1 MIKKNNI
8 RVEAYVLRH
17 GEMEKGMGR
26 RSTDRLKENKGS
38 SLIMTL
44 VVVSFIAV
52 IAMTVMT
59 LALSSY
65 KIKAMEAR
73 GRNAFY
79 NADMAVDEIYSGLAA
94 DAYGELAE
102 SYDYVIGNLLE
113 VDGDSVTMIDNTAAN
128 KLLRNTYFRNACFA
142 IFGESY
148 GMSDEKDIKK
158 KIEDELT
165 AGSTLSSVNLTE
177 LSDKLRSYISDV
189 YKDASGGSEIDINVG
204 QLPQILMVDGA
215 INSVIIK
222 DVTITYQN
230 LNTDYF
236 SQLTTDYEIVFPEK
250 ADINIVDDDS
260 DILQS
265 FRDYAIVSNKYINS
279 MGSINVN
286 GGIYA
291 NLGIN
296 HQGASESP
304 SLLRLTVNGGNIVTN
319 GLIQLSQGAA
329 VTLGNGRIWADNI
342 ELIDSDLV
350 INSDGSAYVADDL
363 TLTQGSKSNS
373 VTISGDYY
381 GYSIEGHGIN
391 SADASP
397 AKSSAI
403 IINSKKS
410 KLDFSNIRTLILGGY
425 GWVVYN
431 EGSSDPGD
439 ESYYRTGEYIAV
451 R

>member
-1 MIKKNNI
+1 M
-8 RVEAYVLRH
+8 
-17 GEMEKGMGR
+17 
-26 RSTDRLKENKGS
+26 
-38 SLIMTL
+38 
-44 VVVSFIAV
+44 
-52 IAMTVMT
+52 
-59 LALSSY
+59 
-65 KIKAMEAR
+65 
-73 GRNAFY
+73 
-79 NADMAVDEIYSGLAA
+79 
-94 DAYGELAE
+94 
-102 SYDYVIGNLLE
+102 
-113 VDGDSVTMIDNTAAN
+113 
-128 KLLRNTYFRNACFA
+128 
-142 IFGESY
+142 
-148 GMSDEKDIKK
+148 
-158 KIEDELT
+158 
-165 AGSTLSSVNLTE
+165 
-177 LSDKLRSYISDV
+177 
-189 YKDASGGSEIDINVG
+189 
-204 QLPQILMVDGA
+204 
-215 INSVIIK
+215 IIK

-363 TLTQGSKSNS
+363 TCVLYTS
-373 VTISGDYY
+373 DA
-381 GYSIEGHGIN
+381 
-391 SADASP
+391 AD
-397 AKSSAI
+397 
-403 IINSKKS
+403 
-410 KLDFSNIRTLILGGY
+410 D
-425 GWVVYN
+425 
-431 EGSSDPGD
+431 
-439 ESYYRTGEYIAV
+439 
-451 R
+451 

>member
-1 MIKKNNI
+1 M
-8 RVEAYVLRH
+8 LRH

-26 RSTDRLKENKGS
+26 RSTGRLKENKGS

-94 DAYGELAE
+94 DAYSELAE

-165 AGSTLSSVNLTE
+165 AGGTLSSVNLTE
-177 LSDKLRSYISDV
+177 LSNKLRSYISDV
-189 YKDASGGSEIDINVG
+189 YKDASSGSKIDINVG
-204 QLPQILMVDGA
+204 QRPQILMADGA

-230 LNTDYF
+230 LRTDYF
-236 SQLTTDYEIVFPEK
+236 SQLTTDYEIV
-250 ADINIVDDDS
+250 
-260 DILQS
+260 
-265 FRDYAIVSNKYINS
+265 
-279 MGSINVN
+279 
-286 GGIYA
+286 
-291 NLGIN
+291 
-296 HQGASESP
+296 
-304 SLLRLTVNGGNIVTN
+304 SLL
-319 GLIQLSQGAA
+319 
-329 VTLGNGRIWADNI
+329 DN
-342 ELIDSDLV
+342 
-350 INSDGSAYVADDL
+350 
-363 TLTQGSKSNS
+363 
-373 VTISGDYY
+373 
-381 GYSIEGHGIN
+381 
-391 SADASP
+391 
-397 AKSSAI
+397 
-403 IINSKKS
+403 
-410 KLDFSNIRTLILGGY
+410 
-425 GWVVYN
+425 
-431 EGSSDPGD
+431 
-439 ESYYRTGEYIAV
+439 
-451 R
+451 